1 MLALSM
7 KRVSEPWCAR
17 VQVLVAPKFCMMLST
32 LLKLYGWFSPLLN
45 GGNASTNLKEL
56 LKDLN
61 ELVTYKSNWTE
72 VHLIV
77 SAQKCS
83 VYYLKDEDYI

>member
-1 MLALSM
+1 ML
-7 KRVSEPWCAR
+7 
-17 VQVLVAPKFCMMLST
+17 FI
-32 LLKLYGWFSPLLN
+32 
-45 GGNASTNLKEL
+45 TNLEEL
-56 LKDLN
+56 LRELN
-61 ELVTYKSNWTE
+61 ELVAYKSSWTD